1 MDTQNGADLQEAVE
15 DVLQFAPELPF
26 TAESCSV
33 LNTGSK
39 SCGFIAHKQIALS
52 ALSGTAS
59 FDIDCGEDGKAYCRK
74 YSVSTSD
81 ISYISQFVG
90 QEYAQY
96 FTPLGTLSD
105 AYLSINYSEN
115 EGITYDTVSLNL
127 SDGDGNT
134 VSINRSITDYGN
146 GDVTGN
152 MYVVQYFSAQSTQTT
167 YTYKYKDGAW
177 VLSDKSE

>member
-1 MDTQNGADLQEAVE
+1 MDTQDGADLQEAVE

-33 LNTGSK
+33 LNTGCK

-52 ALSGTAS
+52 AL
-59 FDIDCGEDGKAYCRK
+59 
-74 YSVSTSD
+74 
-81 ISYISQFVG
+81 
-90 QEYAQY
+90 
-96 FTPLGTLSD
+96 
-105 AYLSINYSEN
+105 N
-115 EGITYDTVSLNL
+115 EGITYDTVSLNF

-134 VSINRSITDYGN
+134 VSINKSIADYGN

-152 MYVVQYFSAQSTQTT
+152 MYVVQYFSEQSTQTT
-167 YTYKYKDGAW
+167 DTYKYKDGAW